1 MKAVDDV
8 SFAVRKG
15 EVMGL
20 VGESGSGK
28 SMTGYSIM
36 GLVDPPGRIVDGT
49 IRLDGRDLRALSP
62 EELRQLRGNRIAMIF
77 QDPMMTLNPVL
88 SVAAQMVETILA
100 HEHVPRREAL
110 ERSREALVQVGI
122 PSPDERLAAY
132 PHQFSGGMRQ
142 RVAIAIALLNHP
154 DLIIADE
161 PTTALDV
168 TIQGQILFEMQK
180 LTRETGAAMIWITHD
195 LSVVAGLADH
205 VSVMYAGSI
214 VEQGSVFDVLSR
226 PRHPY
231 TQGLLDSVPSRSV
244 RGARLKQIPGM
255 PPSVLDLPA
264 GCAFRERCARA
275 TDALRDDAGDAAG
288 RRRPS
293 ARRPLPPSAR
303 RAGRAMSAL
312 PNRAPRRRPRR
323 RWSSSSRVSKRF
335 VKSLDVSARI
345 GNLLGAGLR
354 EEIVHA
360 VDGVDLAIRPRR
372 GRRARRRIRAA
383 ASRRSAGSRSA
394 FCRSP
399 RASAAGRAS
408 RSRGSRPTRRAGSS
422 SRCR

>member
-1 MKAVDDV
+1 MSVAPLLEVDGLRTHFFTRAGVVKAVDDV

-36 GLVDPPGRIVDGT
+36 GLIDPPGRIVDGA
-49 IRLDGRDLRALSP
+49 IRLNGRDLRALSA
-62 EELRQLRGNRIAMIF
+62 EEMRQLRGNRIAMIF

-88 SVAAQMVETILA
+88 SVAAQMIETIVA
-100 HEHVPRREAL
+100 HGSASRHEAL
-110 ERSREALVQVGI
+110 ERSRAALVKVGI

-142 RVAIAIALLNHP
+142 RVAIAIALLNDP

-195 LSVVAGLADH
+195 LSVVAGLADR
-205 VSVMYAGSI
+205 VCVMYAGRI
-214 VEQGSVFDVLSR
+214 VEQGSVYDVLTS

-244 RGARLKQIPGM
+244 RGARLRQIPGM
-255 PPSVLDLPA
+255 PPSVLDLPP
-264 GCAFRERCARA
+264 GCAFRERCNRA
-275 TDALRDDAGDAAG
+275 TEICAATPEMLPAVAGGHGARCHHPLVLAA
-288 RRRPS
+288 P
-293 ARRPLPPSAR
+293 
-303 RAGRAMSAL
+303 
-312 PNRAPRRRPRR
+312 
-323 RWSSSSRVSKRF
+323 
-335 VKSLDVSARI
+335 
-345 GNLLGAGLR
+345 
-354 EEIVHA
+354 
-360 VDGVDLAIRPRR
+360 
-372 GRRARRRIRAA
+372 
-383 ASRRSAGSRSA
+383 
-394 FCRSP
+394 
-399 RASAAGRAS
+399 
-408 RSRGSRPTRRAGSS
+408 
-422 SRCR
+422 